1 MGFVDDI
8 SDYRSLAIVGLE
20 KNTGKT
26 ECLNYIL
33 RRIKDSADR
42 FALTSIE
49 LTEKTGI
56 RYVKPE
62 TRDYACRKE

>member
-26 ECLNYIL
+26 ECLNYISDYHENAL
-33 RRIKDSADR
+33 AKAENAGVGAALEPTDDADNTT
-42 FALTSIE
+42 L
-49 LTEKTGI
+49 
-56 RYVKPE
+56 
-62 TRDYACRKE
+62 

>member
-33 RRIKDSADR
+33 RGKR
-42 FALTSIE
+42 FGQIGSL
-49 LTEKTGI
+49 
-56 RYVKPE
+56 
-62 TRDYACRKE
+62 

>member
-26 ECLNYIL
+26 ECLNYIS
-33 RRIKDSADR
+33 DYHEN
-42 FALTSIE
+42 ALGKV
-49 LTEKTGI
+49 KTGI
-56 RYVKPE
+56 RYVKP
-62 TRDYACRKE
+62 RNPRLSCRKE